1 MGEPMGEHAGK
12 YLTFALAGEQYGLSV
27 TAVREIIRMTDITP
41 VPQVPSHVRGVINL
55 RGKVVPIVDLRL
67 TFGYEAE
74 ACTQRTCIIVA
85 DVRMGGHR
93 RSMGVIVDHVSEVLN
108 ITRQEIEPM
117 PDVGRDVD
125 TRHLKALAKVKG
137 AVIVLIDLDRVLGG
151 RELAIA

>member
-1 MGEPMGEHAGK
+1 MGAPMGEHAGK

-55 RGKVVPIVDLRL
+55 RGKVVPVIDLRL
-67 TFGYEAE
+67 TFGFEQE
-74 ACTQRTCIIVA
+74 ACTSRTCIIVA
-85 DVRMGGHR
+85 DVRLGNHR
-93 RSMGVIVDHVSEVLN
+93 KSMGVIVDHVSEVLT

-125 TRHLKALAKVKG
+125 TGHLKALAKVKG
-137 AVIVLIDLDRVLGG
+137 AVIVLIDLDRVFGG